1 MAIYLA
7 QYLCT
12 DHENQHYRLSE
23 DLNPT
28 LFHRLSTVAV
38 GKQIKSSNYREFW
51 QGQSGINQAEDSHHE
66 AATCV
71 F

>member
-12 DHENQHYRLSE
+12 DHENEHYRLSE

-28 LFHRLSTVAV
+28 LFHRLSTVDV
-38 GKQIKSSNYREFW
+38 GKS
-51 QGQSGINQAEDSHHE
+51 D
-66 AATCV
+66 
-71 F
+71 